1 MRAIVLI
8 SGGLDS
14 SLAVKAIQNQGIEV
28 LAINFLI
35 PFLSPVRNIK
45 LKEKKSKI
53 PNKVKD
59 DLTDSNNYFAKRIA
73 EQLGCAFK
81 IITLTDDYLE
91 MVKNPKHGYG
101 KNFNPCIDCKIL
113 MLKQAKNIMTEV
125 GASFIATGEVIGQR
139 PMSQH
144 KQSLQRIEE
153 ESGLNRLLVRPLS
166 ALLLSPTIPQ
176 EKGWLRRE
184 FLFDIQGRG
193 RRRQIGLAK
202 KWGVEEYPWPGGGCL
217 LTDSHFCRRLKDLLK
232 YGKLSIGD
240 IELLKLGRH
249 FRISP
254 DFKLIV
260 GRDKEENEKLIFLA
274 NKGDSFFEPK
284 KLPGPTG
291 IGKGFVDLRLKRVAA
306 KIIARYTCLDSEV
319 EVVCGSVFGKREEP
333 ISVKAMD
340 EEQLKKWIV

>member
-1 MRAIVLI
+1 MKATVLI

-14 SLAVKAIQNQGIEV
+14 LLAVRAIQNQGIEV

-35 PFLSPVRNIK
+35 PFLK
-45 LKEKKSKI
+45 H
-53 PNKVKD
+53 
-59 DLTDSNNYFAKRIA
+59 DLTSNHNSFAKRIA
-73 EQLGCAFK
+73 EQLNCESK

-113 MLKQAKNIMTEV
+113 MLKQAKNIMTEA
-125 GASFIATGEVIGQR
+125 GASFIATGEVLGQR

-153 ESGLNRLLVRPLS
+153 ESGLNGLIVRPLS
-166 ALLLSPTIPQ
+166 ALLLPPTIPQ
-176 EKGWLRRE
+176 EKGWLKRE

-193 RRRQIGLAK
+193 RRRQIALAK
-202 KWGVEEYPWPGGGCL
+202 EWGVEEYPWPGGGCL
-217 LTDSHFCRRLKDLLK
+217 LTDPHFCRRLKDLLK
-232 YGKLSIGD
+232 HGKLSVED

-249 FRISP
+249 FRITP

-260 GRDKEENEKLIFLA
+260 GRDKEENEKLISLA
-274 NKGDSFFEPK
+274 KSQDLFFEPK

-291 IGKGFVDLRLKRVAA
+291 IGRGLANQELKDIAA
-306 KIIARYTCLDSEV
+306 RIIARYTCLDSEV
-319 EVVCGSVFGKREEP
+319 EVVCGTVSGERGETIPVRG
-333 ISVKAMD
+333 MG
-340 EEQLKKWIV
+340 EEQLRRWIV

>member
-35 PFLSPVRNIK
+35 PFLKYDVTN
-45 LKEKKSKI
+45 
-53 PNKVKD
+53 
-59 DLTDSNNYFAKRIA
+59 SNNSFAKKIT
-73 EQLGCAFK
+73 EQLGCEFK

-91 MVKNPKHGYG
+91 MVKNPKYGYG

-113 MLKQAKNIMTEV
+113 MLKQAKNIMADV
-125 GASFIATGEVIGQR
+125 GVSFIVTGEVLGQR

-153 ESGLNRLLVRPLS
+153 ESGLKGLLVRPLS
-166 ALLLSPTIPQ
+166 ALLLPPTIPQ
-176 EKGWLRRE
+176 EKGWLKRK

-193 RRRQIGLAK
+193 RRRQIALAK
-202 KWGVEEYPWPGGGCL
+202 EWGVEEYPWPGGGCL
-217 LTDSHFCRRLKDLLK
+217 LTDPNFCRRLKDLLK
-232 YGKLSIGD
+232 YDKLSTEG

-249 FRISP
+249 FRITP

-260 GRDKEENEKLIFLA
+260 GRDKSENEKLTSLA
-274 NKGDSFFEPK
+274 KSQDSFFEPK
-284 KLPGPTG
+284 KLPGPAG
-291 IGKGFVDLRLKRVAA
+291 IGRGLANQELKDIAA
-306 KIIARYTCLDSEV
+306 RIIARYTCLNSEV
-319 EVVCGSVFGKREEP
+319 EVVCETSSRKNKEL
-333 ISVKAMD
+333 ISAKGMD
-340 EEQLKKWIV
+340 EKQLKRWII

>member
-1 MRAIVLI
+1 MKAVVLI

-35 PFLSPVRNIK
+35 PFLSPGRNIK
-45 LKEKKSKI
+45 LKERRSKI
-53 PNKVKD
+53 SNGVKH
-59 DLTDSNNYFAKRIA
+59 DLTNGHNSFAKRVA
-73 EQLGCAFK
+73 KQLGCEFK
-81 IITLTDDYLE
+81 VITFADDYLE

-113 MLKQAKNIMTEV
+113 MLKQAKKIMIET
-125 GASFIATGEVIGQR
+125 GASFIATGEILGQR

-166 ALLLSPTIPQ
+166 ALLLPPTIPQ
-176 EKGWLRRE
+176 EKGWLKRE
-184 FLFDIQGRG
+184 LLFGIQGRG
-193 RRRQIGLAK
+193 RRQQIALAK
-202 KWGVEEYPWPGGGCL
+202 EWGVEEYPWPGGGCL
-217 LTDSHFCRRLKDLLK
+217 LTDPHFCRRLKDLLK
-232 YGKLSIGD
+232 HGKLSIED

-249 FRISP
+249 FRITP

-260 GRDKEENEKLIFLA
+260 GRDKEENEKLISLA
-274 NKGDSFFEPK
+274 KSQDLFFEPK

-291 IGKGFVDLRLKRVAA
+291 IGRGLANQELKDIAA
-306 KIIARYTCLDSEV
+306 RIIARYTCIDSEV
-319 EVVCGSVFGKREEP
+319 EIAYGAVSGEKREL
-333 ISVKAMD
+333 ISVKGMG
-340 EEQLKKWIV
+340 EKQLKEWMI

>member
-14 SLAVKAIQNQGIEV
+14 SLAIKGIQNQGIEV

-35 PFLSPVRNIK
+35 PFLK
-45 LKEKKSKI
+45 Y
-53 PNKVKD
+53 
-59 DLTDSNNYFAKRIA
+59 DLTSSHNSFAKRIA
-73 EQLGCAFK
+73 EKLGCEFK

-113 MLKQAKNIMTEV
+113 MLKKAKNIMTEV
-125 GASFIATGEVIGQR
+125 GASFIATGEVLGQR

-153 ESGLNRLLVRPLS
+153 ESGLNGLLVRPLS
-166 ALLLSPTIPQ
+166 ALLLGPTIPQ
-176 EKGWLRRE
+176 EKGWLKRE

-193 RRRQIGLAK
+193 RRRQMVLAK
-202 KWGVEEYPWPGGGCL
+202 EWGVEEYPWPGGGCL
-217 LTDSHFCRRLKDLLK
+217 LTDPHFCRRLKDLLK
-232 YGKLSIGD
+232 YGKLSIED

-249 FRISP
+249 FRITP

-260 GRDKEENEKLIFLA
+260 GRDEEENGKIISLA
-274 NKGDSFFEPK
+274 KSQDPFFEPK

-291 IGKGFVDLRLKRVAA
+291 IGRGLLNQELKGIAA
-306 KIIARYTCLDSEV
+306 RIIARYTCLDSKV
-319 EVVCGSVFGKREEP
+319 EVVCGSVSRKNEEL
-333 ISVKAMD
+333 ISVKGMD
-340 EEQLKKWIV
+340 EKQLKEWIL

>member
-91 MVKNPKHGYG
+91 MVKNPKYGYG

-113 MLKQAKNIMTEV
+113 MLKQAKNIMIEV
-125 GASFIATGEVIGQR
+125 GASFIATGEVLGQR

-153 ESGLNRLLVRPLS
+153 ESGINRLLVRPLS
-166 ALLLSPTIPQ
+166 ALLLPSTIPQ
-176 EKGWLRRE
+176 ERGWLRKE
-184 FLFDIQGRG
+184 LLFDIQGRS
-193 RRRQIGLAK
+193 RRRQLDLASQ
-202 KWGVEEYPWPGGGCL
+202 WGIEDYPWPGGGCL
-217 LTDSHFCRRLKDLLK
+217 LTDPHFCRRLKDLLK
-232 YGKLSIGD
+232 YGKLSIED
-240 IELLKLGRH
+240 IELLKIGRH
-249 FRISP
+249 FRITP

-260 GRDKEENEKLIFLA
+260 GRDKEENEKLTSLA
-274 NKGDSFFEPK
+274 KSQDSLFEPK
-284 KLPGPTG
+284 NLPGPTG
-291 IGKGFVDLRLKRVAA
+291 IGRGHINQELKDIAA
-306 KIIARYTCLDSEV
+306 RIVARYTCLDSEV
-319 EVVCGSVFGKREEP
+319 EVVCGSVSRKNKEL
-333 ISVKAMD
+333 ISAKGMD
-340 EEQLKKWIV
+340 EKQLKRWII